1 MVHVAGF
8 QSFSFSSCSLAG
20 HNLSTSDAGIQMNS
34 TLHVS
39 CHAVGHMQ
47 LREVGGLLH
56 INSVLL
62 LLLRQCGRPI
72 STLVEL
78 EFHMQ
83 SCRGA
88 E

>member
-1 MVHVAGF
+1 
-8 QSFSFSSCSLAG
+8 
-20 HNLSTSDAGIQMNS
+20 
-34 TLHVS
+34 
-39 CHAVGHMQ
+39 MQ